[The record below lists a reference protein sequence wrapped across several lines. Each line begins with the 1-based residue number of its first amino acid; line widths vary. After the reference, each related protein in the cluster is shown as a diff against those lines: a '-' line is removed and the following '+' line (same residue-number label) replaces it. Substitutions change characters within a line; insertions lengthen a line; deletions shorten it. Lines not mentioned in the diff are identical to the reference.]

1 MPRMLRLIGFFVVV
15 LLVVQLL
22 RHVPVVGALFQIPIL
37 GFWGAAILVSALA
50 SKLAVVALDRSRFA
64 RRRRELGHV
73 ETPHNQGKLG
83 VLLLTSGRTR
93 AAIAPLENAVRGEP
107 NAVEWRYRLG
117 SALLASGRAED
128 AAAEL
133 TRAAA
138 IDGEHAY
145 GVLRLRLA
153 EALAKCKRH
162 DEVIA
167 VLDHFDHDHGAN
179 AESAYRRGRSLRA
192 LGRRDEANESFRRA
206 SELARTVARY
216 QRTHA
221 RTWAWR
227 AFLARL
233 T

>member
-1 MPRMLRLIGFFVVV
+1 MLRLIGFFVVV

-22 RHVPVVGALFQIPIL
+22 RHVPVVGAIFQIPIL

-64 RRRRELGHV
+64 RKRRELGHV

-83 VLLLTSGRTR
+83 TLLLSSGRAR
-93 AAIAPLENAVRGEP
+93 AAIAPLENAVKGEP
-107 NAVEWRYRLG
+107 GSVEWRYRLG
-117 SALLASGRAED
+117 SALLASGRAAD
-128 AAAEL
+128 AASEL
-133 TRAAA
+133 ERAAS
-138 IDGEHAY
+138 IDREHAY
-145 GVLRLRLA
+145 GALQLRLA
-153 EALAKCKRH
+153 EALARSKRN
-162 DEVIA
+162 DDVIG

-179 AESAYRRGRSLRA
+179 AESAYRRGRALRE

-206 SELARTVARY
+206 GELARGVARY

-227 AFLARL
+227 ALWARL
-233 T
+233 IRA